1 MDIDQQE
8 LRIKLKHDNSKGK
21 ERIIINKTKR
31 NLLEKSLLNKNINQ
45 HHLVFQIG
53 KLAIF

>member
-8 LRIKLKHDNSKGK
+8 LRIKLKHDNSK